1 MAWLLW
7 WRVGV
12 DFLHR
17 HALSPPNRLH
27 RGRWLEK
34 TCFSGRQSCSTS
46 LARTF
51 RQAWA
56 VWFNS
61 LLITD
66 IIYYIEYRIAQIFQ
80 LEVIFYLC
88 AVSDSPRRTQSCSG
102 STDRSSDCVCV
113 CVCVCMCVCLS
124 VCVCVCWPQIT
135 TEHRQGVSAAG
146 SSGLASACSWPVL
159 VAFLFTTWRQLP
171 LSTWV
176 HLTTDLVAPV
186 HDFWIPIPNPKCQEG
201 ENLAAFL
208 EWHGH
213 PGSITVAGVWWTSV
227 PEPRTFTGG
236 AESQRKGL
244 RWAGERTPPAPCRM
258 INYI

>member
-1 MAWLLW
+1 M
-7 WRVGV
+7 
-12 DFLHR
+12 
-17 HALSPPNRLH
+17 
-27 RGRWLEK
+27 EK

-113 CVCVCMCVCLS
+113 CVCVCVYVCLS
-124 VCVCVCWPQIT
+124 VCLCVCVLIT
-135 TEHRQGVSAAG
+135 DNHRAQAGRLCSRQLWAGVCLQ
-146 SSGLASACSWPVL
+146 LASL
-159 VAFLFTTWRQLP
+159 GRL
-171 LSTWV
+171 
-176 HLTTDLVAPV
+176 PV
-186 HDFWIPIPNPKCQEG
+186 HDV
-201 ENLAAFL
+201 AA
-208 EWHGH
+208 
-213 PGSITVAGVWWTSV
+213 VAPQHLS
-227 PEPRTFTGG
+227 
-236 AESQRKGL
+236 
-244 RWAGERTPPAPCRM
+244 PPHHRSSCSSS
-258 INYI
+258 